1 MPKKTF
7 EGMTLPEALRYQLE
21 RDGITHRFLA
31 DRLNTNSA
39 NVSRWISLG
48 SQPTAAFY
56 DGLCDFLRITIEEL
70 SVLIIATEIEKANRG
85 PL

>member
-1 MPKKTF
+1 MPRKTF
-7 EGMTLPEALRYQLE
+7 EGLTLPEALRYQLKKQ
-21 RDGITHRFLA
+21 GITHRFLA
-31 DRLNTNSA
+31 DRLETNSA

-56 DGLCDFLRITIEEL
+56 DGLCDFLDITIEEL
-70 SVLIIATEIEKANRG
+70 SVLIIATEIEKADRG

>member
-7 EGMTLPEALRYQLE
+7 EGMTLPEALRYQLQ

-31 DRLNTNSA
+31 DRLETNSA

-56 DGLCDFLRITIEEL
+56 DGLCDFLGITIEEL
-70 SVLIIATEIEKANRG
+70 SVLIIATEIEKADRG